1 MPGVGSTLGVAIIN
15 TLLDRIYVRLRD
27 TNDGVGQPEYRL
39 PLVVVGA
46 TVFPLTIVMYGW
58 AAQYQLHISVLLL
71 SVGIMGTF
79 LMLTFIPLMAYV
91 VDAFGIYSASS
102 ITALIV
108 TRCLMGTFLPL
119 AAQPAIRG
127 LGYGWGMSM
136 FAAISVAT
144 MPIPVLILRY
154 GQKWRGFSKYSRD

>member
-1 MPGVGSTLGVAIIN
+1 MGSALGVAVIN
-15 TLLDRIYVRLRD
+15 TLLDRIYIRLRD
-27 TNDGVGQPEYRL
+27 ANDGIGQPEHRL
-39 PLVVVGA
+39 PLVIVGA
-46 TVFPLTIVMYGW
+46 VVFPMTVIMYGW
-58 AAQYQLHISVLLL
+58 SAEYQLHISVLLL

-79 LMLTFIPLMAYV
+79 LMLTFIPVMAYV

-119 AAQPAIRG
+119 AAQPAVRD
-127 LGYGWGMSM
+127 LGYGWGMSL

-144 MPIPVLILRY
+144 LPIPVLVLKY
-154 GQKWRGFSKYSRD
+154 GQKWRSFSKYSRE